1 MDVEPLVSVSGLL
14 AFARESNRLMIGGLV
29 SSIRECGNESYS
41 LWKHSLAVASTAR
54 RLALELGLSIEERR
68 LTYLGGL
75 LHDVGKTALAPA
87 TLFKPGPLNA
97 AERDH
102 LNLHP
107 ALGAGMVADLGI
119 GHVSDA
125 VHYHHELFDG
135 SGYPF
140 GLARDEIP
148 LVARVVGVADYF
160 EALCESRPYRPLAAT
175 STEAL
180 EVIGSL
186 ARAGK
191 LDPEITNALPSVAQ
205 TGSPIPSRYFDRV
218 AGFFELT
225 F

>member
-1 MDVEPLVSVSGLL
+1 
-14 AFARESNRLMIGGLV
+14 MIGGLV
-29 SSIRECGNESYS
+29 GSIRECSNESYS

-54 RLALELGLSIEERR
+54 RLALVLGLSIEERR
-68 LTYLGGL
+68 LIYLGGL
-75 LHDVGKTALAPA
+75 LHDVGKTALAPE
-87 TLFKPGPLNA
+87 TLFKPGPLSPE
-97 AERDH
+97 ERDH

-107 ALGAGMVADLGI
+107 GLGAGMVAELGI
-119 GHVSDA
+119 EYVSDA
-125 VHYHHELFDG
+125 VHFHHELYDG

-140 GLARDEIP
+140 GIAGQEIP

-186 ARAGK
+186 ATAGK
-191 LDPEITNALPSVAQ
+191 LDKEITRALPTVAQ
-205 TGSPIPSRYFDRV
+205 TSAPVPSRYFERV
-218 AGFFELT
+218 AGFLELT